1 MISLLPEGARS
12 TLPSRPCPTVSP
24 SHAALAVSTFWDV
37 YSPPSDFICY
47 LSVEHGDEFA
57 MNLTERHCSEAY
69 SPKCVEGHS
78 KKFAQP
84 HLRRICWCSWCSG
97 SCAPPFPPATD
108 MVMRPGGERNTPKQ
122 AHSSEC
128 VENKNSRKFTV
139 ASNRSDA
146 AVSTRQQ
153 PGGTPSASERS
164 DLVAV
169 VAPLCIKELRLVT
182 AQLPEKSGLIGPG
195 HKPTSPLRSS
205 RKFA

>member
-1 MISLLPEGARS
+1 M
-12 TLPSRPCPTVSP
+12 
-24 SHAALAVSTFWDV
+24 
-37 YSPPSDFICY
+37 
-47 LSVEHGDEFA
+47 
-57 MNLTERHCSEAY
+57 
-69 SPKCVEGHS
+69 
-78 KKFAQP
+78 
-84 HLRRICWCSWCSG
+84 
-97 SCAPPFPPATD
+97 
-108 MVMRPGGERNTPKQ
+108 
-122 AHSSEC
+122 
-128 VENKNSRKFTV
+128 NSRKFTV

-205 RKFA
+205 TKFVYNTQEILEKGSKKDIRPLRIHRGFIGFWY